1 MFYVENRSG
10 VNQIWIKSNH
20 IFIKVTNLFKHSSIS
35 VYVWQ
40 TYLIVKDKEKIIVK
54 FYMHNKRMKKK
65 VITATL
71 VLLFL
76 VLVELKNEF
85 NDSSTL
91 LVVHYKVTNLSIG
104 ILNESKYNLYE
115 IL

>member
-1 MFYVENRSG
+1 MQIDEMFYVENRSG

-54 FYMHNKRMKKK
+54 FCMHSKHMKKE
-65 VITATL
+65 VNNCYFSPT
-71 VLLFL
+71 VFSFSSPLLSL
-76 VLVELKNEF
+76 
-85 NDSSTL
+85 SSTL

-104 ILNESKYNLYE
+104 RYT
-115 IL
+115 